1 MTVSLNRSQLG
12 FYRFG
17 LVLCLVIGALFTGAA
32 FPQALLAQQ
41 NQACADELLVQ
52 PGDSLSAIAAR
63 ALGTPSAY
71 PRIVEATNS
80 AALIDGSFAT
90 IADPGVIS
98 AGWKICL
105 SIDGATAVNSQM
117 GSGSASGETSSQLPD
132 ASDASPTANLSPLP
146 SESESEVDSVPG
158 VVQLAPG
165 ELHPLS
171 IERMREQEYPGSDLV
186 VEQVLAPGTNYDRS
200 IVSYQSEGNKIL
212 ALLTVPQGEMPES
225 GWPVIV
231 FNHGYIPPE
240 IYRTTERYI
249 AYVDGFARN
258 GYMVLRPDYRGHGF
272 SEGEARGS
280 YSTPDYTIDVLNA
293 VASVKQHPQA
303 DPERMGMWG
312 HSMGGHITLRNMVTT
327 GDIKAGVIWAGVVA
341 SYPDLIYN
349 WHRSD
354 RYLIPATLSN
364 RATQWRTQFQETYGT
379 PEENP
384 EFWASISPI
393 SYVED
398 LSGPIQLH
406 HGTNDESVPAEFSAQ
421 LEAAVDAVDGTVEYF
436 VYEGDNH
443 NLSINFS
450 AAMARSIA
458 FFDQHVK

>member
-1 MTVSLNRSQLG
+1 MNAGLRRSQRG
-12 FYRFG
+12 FYRIG
-17 LVLCLVIGALFTGAA
+17 LVLCLMTGALLASAA
-32 FPQALLAQQ
+32 FPQAVLAQQ
-41 NQACADELLVQ
+41 NPACADELLVQ

-63 ALGTPSAY
+63 ALGSPSAFL
-71 PRIVEATNS
+71 RIVEATNR

-90 IADPGVIS
+90 IDDPGVIS

-105 SIDGATAVNSQM
+105 SADVAAVVTSRLEP
-117 GSGSASGETSSQLPD
+117 GSASGETSTQLSD
-132 ASDASPTANLSPLP
+132 ASDQPSATNSPTLP
-146 SESESEVDSVPG
+146 PEGESEENSIPG
-158 VVQLAPG
+158 VVELAPG

-225 GWPVIV
+225 GWPVII

-249 AYVDGFARN
+249 AYVDGFARS

-293 VASVKQHPQA
+293 VASVKQHPKA

-327 GDIKAGVIWAGVVA
+327 NDIKAGVIWAGVVA
-341 SYPDLIYN
+341 SYPDLIFN

-354 RYLIPATLSN
+354 RYAIPMSISR
-364 RATQWRTQFQETYGT
+364 RALNWRTQFQEAYGT

-421 LEAAVDAVDGTVEYF
+421 LEEAINAVDGAVEYY

-458 FFDQHVK
+458 FFDQYVK

>member
-1 MTVSLNRSQLG
+1 MNVGQNRSQLG
-12 FYRFG
+12 FYRIG
-17 LVLCLVIGALFTGAA
+17 LALCLMTGILLTMAV
-32 FPQALLAQQ
+32 FPHTALAQQ
-41 NQACADELLVQ
+41 DKACADELVVQ

-63 ALGTPSAY
+63 ALGSPSAY
-71 PRIVEATNS
+71 QVIVEATNR
-80 AALIDGSFAT
+80 AALIDAGFAT

-105 SIDGATAVNSQM
+105 STDGATDVTSDT
-117 GSGSASGETSSQLPD
+117 GSGSAAGSASGATASQSPDVVDEPSAMTSSTLP
-132 ASDASPTANLSPLP
+132 PQV
-146 SESESEVDSVPG
+146 ESEEDSIPG
-158 VVQLAPG
+158 IVELGPG

-171 IERMREQEYPGSDLV
+171 IERMREQEYPGSDLI
-186 VEQVLAPGTNYDRS
+186 VEEVLAPGTNYNRS

-293 VASVKQHPQA
+293 VASVKQHPEA
-303 DPERMGMWG
+303 DSERMGMWG

-327 GDIKAGVIWAGVVA
+327 DDIKAGVIWAGVVA
-341 SYPDLIYN
+341 SYPDLIFN

-354 RYLIPATLSN
+354 RYPIP
-364 RATQWRTQFQETYGT
+364 
-379 PEENP
+379 
-384 EFWASISPI
+384 ASISR
-393 SYVED
+393 S
-398 LSGPIQLH
+398 
-406 HGTNDESVPAEFSAQ
+406 
-421 LEAAVDAVDGTVEYF
+421 
-436 VYEGDNH
+436 
-443 NLSINFS
+443 
-450 AAMARSIA
+450 ARSTGEISFRRRMERRKRTRNSGHPSRRSA
-458 FFDQHVK
+458 T